1 MHMTTIE
8 LILLLCIL
16 VATVGLVIYFEKNA
30 AKFNDSTVK
39 IVEEKPLTEENI
51 IKSLD
56 RIGATDINADEDGI
70 MFLYQNYGY

>member
-1 MHMTTIE
+1 MTTIQI
-8 LILLLCIL
+8 ILLLCIL

-51 IKSLD
+51 IKSLN
-56 RIGATDINADEDGI
+56 RIGATEIKADEDGI
-70 MFLYQNYGY
+70 MFLYQNCGY

>member
-1 MHMTTIE
+1 MHMTTIQI
-8 LILLLCIL
+8 ILLLCIL

-30 AKFNDSTVK
+30 ANETDGNVK
-39 IVEEKPLTEENI
+39 LVEEKPLTKENI

>member
-1 MHMTTIE
+1 MTTIE

-16 VATVGLVIYFEKNA
+16 VASVGLVIYFEKNA
-30 AKFNDSTVK
+30 AKDNDGTLK
-39 IVEEKPLTEENI
+39 IVEEIPLTEENI

-56 RIGATDINADEDGI
+56 RIGAKEIKPDGEGI